1 MQFISLHWLRKELPV
16 VYQHIS
22 SISYGFGDKCYRKEP
37 TKVNPKIWTCKR
49 YHFIGYWWIIQTFW
63 YLILK
68 RGLKGTYLHIWKEY
82 LTHETIRQDKCPK
95 YNGSSILLCQK
106 HYCVQQVTV
115 KENIVSTL
123 AFNIHLFNFPMST
136 CCSHHASHCV
146 AL

>member
-1 MQFISLHWLRKELPV
+1 MVLEINATERSQQRWIPKFELAYFTSNFNAV
-16 VYQHIS
+16 
-22 SISYGFGDKCYRKEP
+22 F
-37 TKVNPKIWTCKR
+37 CKR